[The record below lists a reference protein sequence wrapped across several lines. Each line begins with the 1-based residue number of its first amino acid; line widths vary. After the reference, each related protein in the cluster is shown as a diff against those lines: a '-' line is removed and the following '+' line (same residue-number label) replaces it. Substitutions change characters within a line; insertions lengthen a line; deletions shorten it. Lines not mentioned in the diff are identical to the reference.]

1 MKIIQYIA
9 NSNNMTEWVQLLS
22 ILTQNRITLVS
33 EENIQYCDP
42 WVIKVP

>member
-33 EENIQYCDP
+33 EETYSIA
-42 WVIKVP
+42 ILGL